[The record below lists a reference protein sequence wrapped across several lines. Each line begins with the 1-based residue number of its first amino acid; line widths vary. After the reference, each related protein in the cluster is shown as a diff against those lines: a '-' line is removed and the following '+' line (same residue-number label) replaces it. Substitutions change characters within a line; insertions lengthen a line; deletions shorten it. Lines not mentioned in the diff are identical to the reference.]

1 MDERQ
6 TRFSQSIEQHRGIL
20 YAICRSYCPDRN
32 DREDLAQEIV
42 AQLWRSYPR
51 FNDAYAFSTWMYRVA
66 LNVAISFDRRTRRRA
81 RHTVLDETALE
92 TAVEPQPERGDD
104 VALLRTFIDDLEAL
118 PKALM
123 LLYLEGYSHREIAQT
138 LGISESNVGT
148 KINRLKAALRERF
161 EELPASDRS

>member
-6 TRFSQSIEQHRGIL
+6 TRFSQSIEQHRRIL

-51 FNDAYAFSTWMYRVA
+51 YDEAYAFSTWMYRVA
-66 LNVAISFDRRTRRRA
+66 LNVAISFDRRVRVRA
-81 RHTVLDETALE
+81 RLTVFDEAALE
-92 TAVEPQPERGDD
+92 AAVEPQAERADD
-104 VALLRTFIDDLEAL
+104 VALLRSFIDDLEPL
-118 PKALM
+118 SKALT
-123 LLYLEGYSHREIAQT
+123 LLYLDGYSHREIAQT

-148 KINRLKAALRERF
+148 KINRLKASLRQRF
-161 EELPASDRS
+161 EAPPASDRS